1 MRIFIKNL
9 FIISLFILTASIA
22 KAQKIG
28 FVDIEVI
35 KTTLG
40 DFKKIETKLMGV
52 KKSYEDTLKIM
63 QTEFQQG
70 VEAYQKQAALMN
82 AEAKSKEEERLGG
95 IRERVLK
102 YNEEKFGNSGELAR
116 SQAEMVRPIMEKVKS
131 AIEQVSK
138 SDKLSAVFET
148 SMTAFYDKK
157 SDITFKIL
165 DIIKKVK
172 SKLFNS
178 VYFSILIVLLTLS
191 IMPIASA
198 QKLGYVSSVALMDKF
213 PEAKTALGKLSEFQ
227 INWLNDIENQEK
239 SIRIQKDSIFN
250 NRLLWSSQER
260 KDADSKLSELISKL
274 SSFRLG
280 KFGENG
286 EYEKKQLEIMNPVL
300 DKISKAIED
309 EAKSQKMDFI
319 FDKSNRTLPMLYS
332 NPNNDI
338 SVLVLKRLGVD
349 ISKDSLNSNQKDSQ
363 KDVMNA
369 RGKGRDENPQ
379 QNQVPKFDP
388 NDLLNGIKPDAPAK
402 EVVKPNK

>member
-1 MRIFIKNL
+1 
-9 FIISLFILTASIA
+9 
-22 KAQKIG
+22 
-28 FVDIEVI
+28 
-35 KTTLG
+35 
-40 DFKKIETKLMGV
+40 
-52 KKSYEDTLKIM
+52 
-63 QTEFQQG
+63 
-70 VEAYQKQAALMN
+70 
-82 AEAKSKEEERLGG
+82 
-95 IRERVLK
+95 
-102 YNEEKFGNSGELAR
+102 
-116 SQAEMVRPIMEKVKS
+116 
-131 AIEQVSK
+131 
-138 SDKLSAVFET
+138 
-148 SMTAFYDKK
+148 
-157 SDITFKIL
+157 
-165 DIIKKVK
+165 
-172 SKLFNS
+172 
-178 VYFSILIVLLTLS
+178 
-191 IMPIASA
+191 MPIASA
-198 QKLGYVSSVALMDKF
+198 QKLGYVSSAALMDKF